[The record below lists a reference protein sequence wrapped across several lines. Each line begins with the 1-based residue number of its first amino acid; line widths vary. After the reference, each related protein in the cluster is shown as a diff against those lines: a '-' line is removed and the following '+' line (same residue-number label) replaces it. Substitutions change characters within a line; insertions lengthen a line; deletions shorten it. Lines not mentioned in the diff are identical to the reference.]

1 MSCRLVIIVVVV
13 GVDLAAVVALVVVV
27 VVVVVIVVVV
37 IVIVV
42 VVTRCD
48 DARLQAKMAPM
59 QPGVLSIN
67 KKRIEFAAPSWSN
80 ALVLMADTSFLR
92 SIRGL
97 QKDNINQVRT
107 ALCPRVYAPPSLRH
121 RAFIGGFAS
130 CRIARDATS

>member
-1 MSCRLVIIVVVV
+1 LSCRLVIIVVVV

-27 VVVVVIVVVV
+27 VVVVVIVVV

-48 DARLQAKMAPM
+48 DARLQAKMAPT